1 MDCLIDRLNSSRC
14 PRKTLPS
21 LAEAPFSPDTHRLS
35 VAFFTSLTPE
45 TLCEVVK
52 YRLLVEMAAALP
64 GAHSFGRV
72 SIPEKPGRMRE
83 RAARLKR
90 ASAHLV
96 ELVCAQNR
104 PRKGAGTAI

>member
-64 GAHSFGRV
+64 GSLAPTALGACRS
-72 SIPEKPGRMRE
+72 
-83 RAARLKR
+83 
-90 ASAHLV
+90 
-96 ELVCAQNR
+96 
-104 PRKGAGTAI
+104 RKNPAE